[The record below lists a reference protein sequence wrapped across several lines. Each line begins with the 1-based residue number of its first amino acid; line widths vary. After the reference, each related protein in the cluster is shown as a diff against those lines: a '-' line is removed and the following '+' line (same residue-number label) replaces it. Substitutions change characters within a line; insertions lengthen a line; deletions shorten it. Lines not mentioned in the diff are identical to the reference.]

1 MKEKMKV
8 LAIIPARGGSKGI
21 PKKNICKLG
30 GKYLVSYPI
39 KNGLESKLVN
49 RVIVSTED
57 DYIAKISKYYG
68 AEVPFSRPKKLA
80 RDSVPTIDVIKH
92 VLQELNRREKYIPDI
107 VTLLQPT
114 TPLRATTSV
123 DKSIRLLI
131 RHKPDTVLGV
141 FRIISHPYRAFWK
154 KGKYLKPLRED
165 FIKFYQRQLRPDCYH
180 PTGSIYT
187 FWYKTIKKYGDMYGP
202 KIFPLILNNKEESTD
217 IDDYHDLFVADSLLK
232 NNKSKF

>member
-30 GKYLVSYPI
+30 GKHLVSYPI

-131 RHKPDTVLGV
+131 RYKPDTVLGV
-141 FRIISHPYRAFWK
+141 FRLISHPYRAFWK

-165 FIKFYQRQLRPDCYH
+165 FIKFYQRQLRPDCYY

-187 FWYKTIKKYGDMYGP
+187 FWNKTIKKYGDMYGP
-202 KIFPLILNNKEESTD
+202 KIFPFILNNKEESTD